1 MEKKFARP
9 IIAVLVG
16 LAVLVGGS
24 IFLLQE
30 GDAQN
35 IPYTGPPKALII
47 DQLNE
52 QMPNEIFLK
61 KATQYLEYAGYTVD
75 IVKTQ
80 DITVNFYK
88 ELPKMNYKYV
98 VIRTHGADSTD
109 DVVLFTGERY
119 SEELYIQEQ
128 LFGQVKK
135 ATPLLEVSYKV
146 ELEDGSFSGWI
157 KVNDTTMMLT
167 TPAKPEIT
175 AKNEFFAVGKEFVD
189 KAMDGK
195 FDDTVFL
202 LGGCN
207 TMVQPTLANSLID
220 KGASMVLGWD
230 NTVGSYDN
238 DNALLIFLK
247 DTLVDGLKID
257 ESLKNVKMAH
267 DPERMAYPASLIYIQ
282 EQ

>member
-1 MEKKFARP
+1 MEKKVTTP
-9 IIAVLVG
+9 IVASFVVIAVLVG
-16 LAVLVGGS
+16 VSV
-24 IFLLQE
+24 FLLQE
-30 GDAQN
+30 GEAQN

-47 DQLNE
+47 DQLDKE
-52 QMPNEIFLK
+52 LPNPRFHE
-61 KATQYLEYAGYTVD
+61 KATEYLEYAGYNVD

-80 DITVNFYK
+80 DVTVDFFK

-119 SEELYIQEQ
+119 SEEMYIQEQ

-135 ATPLLEVSYKV
+135 ATPLLEVAYKV
-146 ELEDGSFSGWI
+146 TDTDGSFSGWV
-157 KVNDTTMMLT
+157 KVDENTMMLT
-167 TPAKPEIT
+167 TPAKPEVS
-175 AKNEFFAVGKEFVD
+175 AENEFFAVGNEFVD

-207 TMVQPTLANSLID
+207 TMVRPSLANSLID
-220 KGASMVLGWD
+220 RGASFVLGWD

-238 DNALLIFLK
+238 DGALLIFLK
-247 DTLVDGLKID
+247 DTLVDGLNAD
-257 ESLKNVKMAH
+257 ESLKNVKMYH
-267 DPERMAYPASLIYIQ
+267 NPENMAYPASLTYIQ